1 MWFLQ
6 IQAAANHPRKNYD
19 APLYVSTVR
28 ADSGVIGFIRL
39 ASSSKEKDM
48 ASVFDMRRMHYALE
62 KFSDF
67 IRGSGSGAQSA
78 YATIYATGVVDSL
91 CAFEEKLQAH
101 GTRTIDIEFYVGTAI
116 YAASQFQ
123 AYITGDKSDI
133 ANQNAA
139 LVYRDF
145 LETRI
150 EKLHLLEQDMDSWAA

>member
-1 MWFLQ
+1 
-6 IQAAANHPRKNYD
+6 
-19 APLYVSTVR
+19 
-28 ADSGVIGFIRL
+28 
-39 ASSSKEKDM
+39 M

-67 IRGSGSGAQSA
+67 ISGSGSGAQSA
-78 YATIYATGVVDSL
+78 YAAIYATGVIDSL

-101 GTRTIDIEFYVGTAI
+101 GTRANDIEFCVGAAI
-116 YAASQFQ
+116 YAACQFQ
-123 AYITGDKSDI
+123 AYVTGERSDI

-145 LETRI
+145 LEAKI

>member
-1 MWFLQ
+1 
-6 IQAAANHPRKNYD
+6 
-19 APLYVSTVR
+19 
-28 ADSGVIGFIRL
+28 
-39 ASSSKEKDM
+39 M
-48 ASVFDMRRMHYALE
+48 ASVFNMQKMHYSLE

-78 YATIYATGVVDSL
+78 YAVMHATGVIDSL

-101 GTRTIDIEFYVGTAI
+101 GNRADDIEVYLGTAM

-123 AYITGDKSDI
+123 AYIAGDKSDI

-145 LETRI
+145 LEAKI
-150 EKLHLLEQDMDSWAA
+150 EKLHLLEQDMDSSAAAGAIGGDLSSGFTSKGPFRGVPLERQE

>member
-1 MWFLQ
+1 
-6 IQAAANHPRKNYD
+6 
-19 APLYVSTVR
+19 
-28 ADSGVIGFIRL
+28 
-39 ASSSKEKDM
+39 M
-48 ASVFDMRRMHYALE
+48 AYVFDMRRMHYALE

-78 YATIYATGVVDSL
+78 YATIYATGVIDSL

-101 GTRTIDIEFYVGTAI
+101 GTRADDIEFYVGTAI
-116 YAASQFQ
+116 YAACQFQ

-145 LETRI
+145 LETKI
-150 EKLHLLEQDMDSWAA
+150 EKLHLLEQDMDSWAADNAIGGDLSSGFTSKWPLGVVPLQHQK